1 VAAMTATAAQRRPR
15 VDILLVDDD
24 DDLRDVL
31 GELLEECGYRVATA
45 SNGMD
50 ALSYLREHD
59 APSVVLLDLMMPVMD
74 GATFRE
80 EQRRDDGLSDIPVF
94 VLTARGET
102 DGNLHEL
109 GAARVFRKPIAL
121 TDLLAAIQSV
131 VER

>member
-1 VAAMTATAAQRRPR
+1 MTANPARQVAR

-45 SNGMD
+45 QNGLD
-50 ALSYLREHD
+50 ALSYLRSNQ
-59 APSVVLLDLMMPVMD
+59 PPWVVLLDLMMPVMD

-80 EQRRDDGLSDIPVF
+80 EQRRDEALEQIPVF
-94 VLTARGET
+94 LLTARGES
-102 DGNLHEL
+102 DESLSDM

-121 TDLLAAIQSV
+121 AELLEAIEGV
-131 VER
+131 VRR